1 MQSGT
6 IINTTLLIRN
16 WDIGWYCHSPSTKY
30 SARSHSQDTITLIT
44 ARKRTALRDKCVK
57 NWLITGT
64 NEKNLVLVHRKC
76 HYEVA
81 LRTKRS
87 PGLIKI
93 NAQNYYEM
101 RRHERKDSACQQTL
115 ETSFFSLPRTYSWLN
130 RAAFFFEQTTWFV
143 RLLHLWSCTLLLP
156 RIQIVRSPFLMSLLP
171 VLVYV

>member
-115 ETSFFSLPRTYSWLN
+115 ETSFFLFLALIPGWIVPL
-130 RAAFFFEQTTWFV
+130 FFSSRQLGSYDCFIFE
-143 RLLHLWSCTLLLP
+143 SCTLLLP